1 MTSVAPKAIPG
12 IREWPLLGSAL
23 DLRRDLLGVYARVV
37 RECGDIGSF
46 HLGPLRAVL
55 VNAPDLIQSLLI
67 DHAQDYD
74 KGIYQHRAFEPMV
87 GKGLIISEGEFHK
100 RQRKLMAPL
109 FQPRHVS
116 DYADTIVAR
125 TRRNQATWS
134 DNHTFNL
141 ATAMTHLTMGV
152 VGQVLL
158 STEVSTEADELG
170 AAVTV
175 ALQWANYTLT
185 SLFPLPLWV
194 PTARNRC
201 ARRARAVLRRRV
213 SAMIAERRVSQ
224 EHPADLLSLL
234 LFAHDE
240 HGHGMDDEQL
250 RDEIL
255 TAFVAG
261 HETGASALTWSC
273 YLLAREPEIYDAL
286 QSEVDVVLGG
296 RPATAADLPRLPFTL
311 QVFKEA
317 MRLYPPVAAVLRVAR
332 RDTELDGYF
341 IRKGTVVMLSQYIL
355 HRRPDVFPDPERFD
369 PLRFAPERE
378 LQLPRYAYLPFGTGH
393 RTCIGSHLAL
403 VEGQLVLATLAQHV
417 RFELVDMR
425 PAVPEFVITL
435 RPRGGV
441 AVRVRRRSVPVDSS
455 RRGSAPRPAP

>member
-1 MTSVAPKAIPG
+1 
-12 IREWPLLGSAL
+12 
-23 DLRRDLLGVYARVV
+23 
-37 RECGDIGSF
+37 
-46 HLGPLRAVL
+46 
-55 VNAPDLIQSLLI
+55 
-67 DHAQDYD
+67 
-74 KGIYQHRAFEPMV
+74 
-87 GKGLIISEGEFHK
+87 
-100 RQRKLMAPL
+100 
-109 FQPRHVS
+109 
-116 DYADTIVAR
+116 
-125 TRRNQATWS
+125 
-134 DNHTFNL
+134 
-141 ATAMTHLTMGV
+141 
-152 VGQVLL
+152 
-158 STEVSTEADELG
+158 
-170 AAVTV
+170 
-175 ALQWANYTLT
+175 
-185 SLFPLPLWV
+185 
-194 PTARNRC
+194 
-201 ARRARAVLRRRV
+201 
-213 SAMIAERRVSQ
+213 
-224 EHPADLLSLL
+224 
-234 LFAHDE
+234 
-240 HGHGMDDEQL
+240 
-250 RDEIL
+250 
-255 TAFVAG
+255 
-261 HETGASALTWSC
+261 
-273 YLLAREPEIYDAL
+273 
-286 QSEVDVVLGG
+286 
-296 RPATAADLPRLPFTL
+296 L